1 MTLLTVVILKL
12 LFQDIKENS
21 MKLRDVL
28 LVPGQKRCLD
38 FSAIVER
45 STAADATAPLNIFD
59 NSALTGKFWSNIV
72 ESKFNCQKN
81 WENWGKIQ
89 KVQI

>member
-1 MTLLTVVILKL
+1 
-12 LFQDIKENS
+12 
-21 MKLRDVL
+21 MKLCDVL
-28 LVPGQKRCLD
+28 LVPGQKRYLD

-45 STAADATAPLNIFD
+45 STAADATAPVNIFD

-81 WENWGKIQ
+81 WENCHP
-89 KVQI
+89 VV